1 MKVLLIGGISHG
13 EVATVSEE
21 KKEHFAGKTAPHIG
35 QMEKY
40 LRTDTEIEGEPCCF
54 FRHASL
60 KDKEKEAVAKFRE
73 YLESD
78 LNLADLLKRP
88 S

>member
-13 EVATVSEE
+13 EVAYVNEE
-21 KKEHFAGKTAPHIG
+21 KKEHFAGKTAPHLG

-40 LRTDTEIEGEPCCF
+40 LRTDTEIEGAPYCF

-60 KDKEKEAVAKFRE
+60 KDKESEAVAKFRE
-73 YLESD
+73 YLKND
-78 LNLADLLKRP
+78 LTLVT

>member
-13 EVATVSEE
+13 EVATVGEE
-21 KKEHFAGKTAPHIG
+21 KKEHFAGKTAPHLG

-40 LRTDTEIEGEPCCF
+40 LRTDTEIEGAPCCF

-60 KDKEKEAVAKFRE
+60 KDKESAAVAQFRE
-73 YLESD
+73 YLKND
-78 LNLADLLKRP
+78 LALADLLMSRR
-88 S
+88 

>member
-13 EVATVSEE
+13 EIATVAEE
-21 KKEHFAGKTAPHIG
+21 MKEHFAGKTAPHIG

-60 KDKEKEAVAKFRE
+60 KDKEKEAIAKFRE
-73 YLESD
+73 YLKND
-78 LNLADLLKRP
+78 LTISDLLKGI